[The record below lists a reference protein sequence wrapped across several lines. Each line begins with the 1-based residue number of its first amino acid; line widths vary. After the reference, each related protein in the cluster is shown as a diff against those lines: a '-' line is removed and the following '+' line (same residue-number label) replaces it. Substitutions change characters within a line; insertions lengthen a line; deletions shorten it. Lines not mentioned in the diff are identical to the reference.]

1 MKKNLILLF
10 FFCSSFIRAQNV
22 HDTIQEILNC
32 KGNDSV
38 ILARLTA
45 FGRNLKT
52 KPSLSIEVLTQLKN
66 FSEKVKGKRDQ
77 ASANRKIGVLY
88 GDLNNYDKAIEY
100 TYKAMQICDEI
111 NDKMGMAFCCNNIAN
126 FYQSK
131 GKLTGD
137 TVYYNKAVSFHLKN
151 IALRKELKDTNWLYM
166 SYSNASIAYIHLQE
180 FDKAIQI
187 LNLSYN
193 HYKDKPSTIGAL
205 SMVNSNLGDAYI
217 GKAHITGRTE
227 YFRKALSYLNDLVNS
242 YRKEKRIDED
252 FADALEKSGEI
263 YYETEQ
269 YDRSLLNLT
278 EAFEMYKEIGNNQGL
293 STASLRLAKLYEKKN
308 DFKRSNEFYN
318 LYVAHKDTVLNRLN
332 KSNLE
337 QMQMIYQSGQKDKEI
352 EKLKSDKVVQD
363 VQLDKQRTLT
373 FATIG
378 GLVLLAVIGVILA
391 RSYYSKRKAN
401 LKITLAYNNIEAK
414 NRLITESIHY
424 AKRLQNAILPPIDL
438 LKSNLDQFFIFYSPR
453 DIVSGDFY
461 WFTEHKGNIYFAVAD
476 CTGHGVPG
484 ALMSMIGNTMLHEI
498 IDQKDITEPGDI
510 LSALN
515 TGITNALR
523 QQNADIF
530 AQDDGMDISLI
541 CMNAKDRTQ
550 VKYASANHS
559 IFVKD
564 SKGLK
569 ELQGDIYSIG
579 GSLGSAGKSFT
590 TFSYTAEPGSSFVLT
605 TDGFADQFGGPT
617 NSKFLITRLEELLLK
632 TDLRTGNTG
641 ELIAKAFEDWKGE
654 HLQTDDVLITGFSV

>member
-10 FFCSSFIRAQNV
+10 FFCSVFLRAQNV

-166 SYSNASIAYIHLQE
+166 SYSNASIAYIHLKE

-217 GKAHITGRTE
+217 GKAHVTGRPE

-293 STASLRLAKLYEKKN
+293 STTSLRLAKLYEKKN

-363 VQLDKQRTLT
+363 AQLDKQRTLT

-498 IDQKDITEPGDI
+498 IDQKNITEPGDI

-541 CMNAKDRTQ
+541 SMNAKDRTQ

-590 TFSYTAEPGSSFVLT
+590 TFNYTAEPGSSFVLG

-632 TDLRTGNTG
+632 TDLRAGNTG